1 MLASDP
7 RTWTD
12 FRNPELH
19 GFEKVDCDTTL
30 ERAFIATGIT
40 CVSLVFA
47 VLWFTLRGLLY
58 RSRWRLHLPPSAVPL
73 LVPGLAAAAGMSV
86 ALRWLTDNFYLID
99 SSRHAVYYRFE
110 FLFVRRVTLL
120 LEPQDID
127 MVIVESRR
135 RRDRGHIWFEY
146 RRMLIATDGRSVP
159 MSNWER
165 YDRLTSNERA
175 ADLAKTLGCRFS
187 EVPLEDP

>member
-7 RTWTD
+7 RTWSD
-12 FRNPELH
+12 FRNPGEH

-40 CVSLVFA
+40 CVGLAVA
-47 VLWFTLRGLLY
+47 VLWFTLRGLIY
-58 RSRWRLHLPPSAVPL
+58 RSTWRLHLPPSAVPL
-73 LVPGLAAAAGMSV
+73 LVPGLLAAAGISA

-99 SSRHAVYYRFE
+99 SSRHAVYYHFE

-135 RRDRGHIWFEY
+135 RRNRRDAWFEY
-146 RRMLIATDGRSVP
+146 RCMLIATDGRSVP

-175 ADLAKTLGCRFS
+175 AELAKTLGCRLS
-187 EVPLEDP
+187 EAPEEWE